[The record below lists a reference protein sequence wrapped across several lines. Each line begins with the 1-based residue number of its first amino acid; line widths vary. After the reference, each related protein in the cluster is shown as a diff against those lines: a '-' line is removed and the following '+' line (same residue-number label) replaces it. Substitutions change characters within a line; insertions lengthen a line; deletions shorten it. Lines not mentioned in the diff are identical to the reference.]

1 MASAVLIS
9 GFLAVLML
17 VIGGGGLVLTL
28 LRPERRHYQDIGL
41 GEGPLSRFV
50 LLLADWNRRR
60 PALAATMVRLDRR
73 LLLAGRP
80 LGNGGG
86 AEWIAIL
93 ELIGVGITLLF
104 VGLLMLVGNG
114 LLLAL
119 VSSVGVGLVCVG
131 LGAAWL
137 ESLIHDRERAISR
150 QYPYFLDLAV
160 MTMEAGS
167 IFQESVDVY
176 IRGTAADPLRDELL
190 TARRDLELGL
200 SEKRTL
206 SKLRERI
213 SSEDVRDSI
222 HIIIQGLSAG
232 TSLTRLLRDQAEG
245 LRFRRSQM
253 AERVAEELKIRL
265 LGPAT
270 MMMASVIVLI
280 LGPVLVNVSSS
291 GIF

>member
-9 GFLAVLML
+9 GFLAALML
-17 VIGGGGLVLTL
+17 VLGGGGLALNL
-28 LRPERRHYQDIGL
+28 LRLEQRHHQDIGL
-41 GEGPLSRFV
+41 GDGPLSRFV
-50 LLLADWNRRR
+50 MLLAGWNRRR
-60 PALAATMVRLDRR
+60 HGLAAIIEKLDRR

-93 ELIGVGITLLF
+93 EFFGIGITLLF

-114 LLLAL
+114 LFLAL
-119 VSSVGVGLVCVG
+119 LSAAGVGLVCVG

-137 ESLIHDRERAISR
+137 ESLIKDRERAISR

-176 IRGTAADPLRDELL
+176 IRGAAADPLRDELQ

-206 SKLRERI
+206 GKLRERI

-222 HIIIQGLSAG
+222 HIIIQGLGAG
-232 TSLTRLLRDQAEG
+232 TPLTRLLRDQAEG

-253 AERVAEELKIRL
+253 AERIAEELKIRL